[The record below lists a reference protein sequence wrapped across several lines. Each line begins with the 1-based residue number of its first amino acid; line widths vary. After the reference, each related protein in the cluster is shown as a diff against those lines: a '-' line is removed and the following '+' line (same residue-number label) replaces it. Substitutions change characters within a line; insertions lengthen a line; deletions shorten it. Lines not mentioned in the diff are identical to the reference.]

1 MELTHLMGEDQI
13 KLTQFSTRCYLLISG
28 SVSSFSGSV
37 FQFQLFPPHNSFHG
51 PDRPK
56 TVRESHFNK
65 L

>member
-13 KLTQFSTRCYLLISG
+13 KLTHFSTRCYLLISG
-28 SVSSFSGSV
+28 SVV
-37 FQFQLFPPHNSFHG
+37 QFQLFPHHNSFHG

-65 L
+65 LQSP